1 LPGHE
6 VYVSTLKTVGASAD
20 AARPLSVGPQSTA
33 ASLLAGIPIAAAF
46 LLGYFASLS
55 QLRVM
60 LGAVAALAFAE
71 VFLGL
76 LQTAEGLYSPLF
88 FGVQSFGV
96 PVGSFAN
103 RNHFANYLAMALA
116 GYLWLAYESIRAHR
130 GEQRTRSFRRG
141 HRVALWAA
149 GGLVLVVGILLSRSR
164 GGALFGL
171 TCAALG
177 LAAVSLRVN
186 GRSRGL
192 RFAVPLFGVLLV
204 GAGALIGFDAVTS
217 RLSTEQLAGS
227 AGFRAELARTSFQ
240 GALAFW
246 PWGSGWGTYDMV
258 YPRFQP
264 ASLPGFANHA
274 HMDYVEMLFEGG
286 IFFVVF
292 AVAFLWLA
300 VQRAVRLA
308 RMALRERTLERDAMA
323 ASLCGLG
330 LLGLLL
336 HSLVDFNLRIP
347 ANAILGALL
356 AGAYFRPLAGE
367 RPSHDRSSQPHPA
380 RH

>member
-1 LPGHE
+1 L
-6 VYVSTLKTVGASAD
+6 T
-20 AARPLSVGPQSTA
+20 
-33 ASLLAGIPIAAAF
+33 
-46 LLGYFASLS
+46 
-55 QLRVM
+55 
-60 LGAVAALAFAE
+60 
-71 VFLGL
+71 
-76 LQTAEGLYSPLF
+76 
-88 FGVQSFGV
+88 FGV
-96 PVGSFAN
+96 PVGTFAN

-116 GYLWLAYESIRAHR
+116 AYLWLAYESVRVR
-130 GEQRTRSFRRG
+130 RVERSPRSFSTR
-141 HRVALWAA
+141 HLVSLWAV
-149 GGLVLVVGILLSRSR
+149 GGLVLVLGILLSRSR

-171 TCAALG
+171 TSAALA

-186 GRSRGL
+186 GWSRGL
-192 RFAVPLFGVLLV
+192 RFAVPLFAVLML

-217 RLSTEQLAGS
+217 RLSADQLASS
-227 AGFRAELARTSFQ
+227 AGFRSELARTSLQ

-286 IFFVVF
+286 IFFVLF
-292 AVAFLWLA
+292 AAAFAWLA
-300 VQRAVRLA
+300 GERAWRLA
-308 RMALRERTLERDAMA
+308 RTALHDRTLDRDAMA
-323 ASLCGLG
+323 AALCGLG

-356 AGAYFRPLAGE
+356 AGAYLRPLPPHH
-367 RPSHDRSSQPHPA
+367 RSHDRSAQPHPSG
-380 RH
+380 H